1 MQTPEALSPTW
12 RSSTRLAGLAYIITI
27 AAGLFAEAYSRG
39 SILVTND
46 PARTAAHLQESV
58 GLYRWGVAAD
68 CVMII
73 AYVIVTA
80 LLYRLFKPVSASLS
94 LIAALFSMLGL
105 ALLAA
110 ATAMLMLP
118 LQDAS
123 VAYAVLKLH
132 GAAYNLTGIFF
143 GAYCLLIGCLIL
155 RSNYL
160 PLAIGWLMALAGAVF
175 VINASLTLL
184 APALAK
190 MVPDIVMLVSLIG
203 EGSLALYLAAFG
215 ARPTS

>member
-1 MQTPEALSPTW
+1 MQTPEAFNPSW
-12 RSSTRLAGLAYIITI
+12 RTSTRLAGLAYIITI

-39 SILVTND
+39 SILVTKD
-46 PARTAAHLQESV
+46 PVRTAAHLQESI
-58 GLYRWGVAAD
+58 GLYRWGVTAD
-68 CVMII
+68 CVMLI

-110 ATAMLMLP
+110 ATAMLLLP

-123 VAYAVLKLH
+123 AAYAVLKLH
-132 GAAYNLTGIFF
+132 GAAYDLTGVFF
-143 GAYCLLIGCLIL
+143 GAYCLLIGWLIL
-155 RSNYL
+155 KSNYL

-175 VINASLTLL
+175 VMDATLAL
-184 APALAK
+184 VAPAVAK
-190 MVPDIVMLVSLIG
+190 MVPDIVMLVSLLG
-203 EGSLALYLAAFG
+203 EGSLALWLAAFG
-215 ARPTS
+215 VRPKN